1 MKAEGNIQVKEAAT
15 FGKAKWKQRFCKIE
29 DEKMHIFADK
39 GAVPKTSSLVAEPK
53 SQKFS
58 VLAVVPFFVLFLWS
72 PHLGFAT
79 RLSDLFL
86 FFVCLGDTKAKTTF
100 DVMKVNDLCKSP
112 SLDPQVRLPLN
123 QALSAHLSG
132 KHAGSRP

>member
-58 VLAVVPFFVLFLWS
+58 VLAVVLFAL
-72 PHLGFAT
+72 
-79 RLSDLFL
+79 LFL
-86 FFVCLGDTKAKTTF
+86 FSAFFCFIFVVASPRFCDTII
-100 DVMKVNDLCKSP
+100 
-112 SLDPQVRLPLN
+112 
-123 QALSAHLSG
+123 
-132 KHAGSRP
+132 